1 MHNFRAAEV
10 GRESAFGGG
19 LDRRRS
25 RGRLQRMGA
34 EPELPEVEE
43 EQPLTMKVE
52 PEEEDE
58 DNEDFTAPSKRKSSA
73 PAESTRSNTTNDGG
87 FGNSGF
93 GSGVNIKKEPR
104 ENTKEREGTPQAKK
118 RGASEEKRSEGSVGT
133 NGSNGNGGNN
143 KKGPRRERRQKSLM
157 RTSHGDGDDPLHRR
171 SSKRAKCAPEMAG

>member
-73 PAESTRSNTTNDGG
+73 PAESTRSTNDGG

-93 GSGVNIKKEPR
+93 GSVVNIKKEPR

-143 KKGPRRERRQKSLM
+143 KKGSKK
-157 RTSHGDGDDPLHRR
+157 RTPPKELDENEPW
-171 SSKRAKCAPEMAG
+171 